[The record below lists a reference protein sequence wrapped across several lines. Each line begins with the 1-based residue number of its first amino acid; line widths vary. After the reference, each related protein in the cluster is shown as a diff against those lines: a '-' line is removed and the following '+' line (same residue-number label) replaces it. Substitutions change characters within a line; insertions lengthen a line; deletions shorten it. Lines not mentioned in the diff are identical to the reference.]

1 MKTDYQ
7 RQLNDYKKEDSI
19 KEKLDKINRIKELL
33 NNKMKKHDYSE
44 YSDNEIED
52 RIEEIEDILSK
63 NFDELGQNL
72 GIELSEETR
81 ISIKNVI
88 GKTNQLFDYEW
99 ENTIRLLERN
109 YQKLPKPYLSI
120 HIRNTDYQCDYK
132 KLYNENKELIH
143 QYKSI
148 YIATDDKFSLEFFKE
163 RGLTIYNFTTVPDI
177 ISENLHYSEDI
188 SGDIK
193 IKDLISDLYLMSMS
207 DKLLSNSKG
216 GFIEL
221 IRHCIENADLIN
233 DKFKG

>member
-33 NNKMKKHDYSE
+33 NTKMKKHDYSE

-63 NFDELGQNL
+63 NFDDIGQNL

-99 ENTIRLLERN
+99 ENTIRKLERS
-109 YQKLPKPYLSI
+109 YQKLPKKMRDEI
-120 HIRNTDYQCDYK
+120 
-132 KLYNENKELIH
+132 E
-143 QYKSI
+143 
-148 YIATDDKFSLEFFKE
+148 
-163 RGLTIYNFTTVPDI
+163 
-177 ISENLHYSEDI
+177 SEN
-188 SGDIK
+188 
-193 IKDLISDLYLMSMS
+193 
-207 DKLLSNSKG
+207 
-216 GFIEL
+216 
-221 IRHCIENADLIN
+221 
-233 DKFKG
+233 